1 MLVFLDAC
9 VVSCFWIST
18 LGGVAGSDG
27 NSVFSHLKTR
37 GAHLQCGWIILQ
49 PASSEGWFCFFCISS
64 CRDLTFPA
72 SYGGCSSAAPAGVL
86 FPPLFSF
93 EVGSHYKCQA
103 GLKLMVLS
111 PAG

>member
-49 PASSEGWFCFFCISS
+49 PASSEGWHPTGDAALRHRQVCCFLLCFLLKWG
-64 CRDLTFPA
+64 LTINARLA
-72 SYGGCSSAAPAGVL
+72 SN
-86 FPPLFSF
+86 
-93 EVGSHYKCQA
+93 
-103 GLKLMVLS
+103 
-111 PAG
+111 